1 MSLKSTRAFLGVALA
16 ALAIGA
22 LFASSASAAP
32 AWKFEGKAL
41 EGTETEQLEG
51 GAEKSG
57 MTIPGLTTSC
67 ANFLYEIAISNSAGT
82 GKGSLSEVPLFNCY
96 TDSEAC
102 TVEAINAEKLPWAS
116 HLTAISGTNYIVI
129 EGVRVSILYGG
140 KECVLNKTLVPV
152 TGSAGG
158 SISNATETATFS
170 KATLSATGTQLKAF
184 GQPIEWFGVFPNEG
198 FKWHREQ
205 ALSVS

>member
-1 MSLKSTRAFLGVALA
+1 MNLKSTRAFLGVALV

-22 LFASSASAAP
+22 LFAASASAAP
-32 AWKFEGKAL
+32 AWKFEEKAL
-41 EGTETEQLEG
+41 EGTEKLEG

-82 GKGSLSEVPLFNCY
+82 GTGSLAEVPLFNCY

-116 HLTAISGTNYIVI
+116 KLTAISGTNYIVI
-129 EGVRVSILYGG
+129 EGVKVSILYGG
-140 KECVLNKTLVPV
+140 KECVLNETLVPV

-158 SISNATETATFS
+158 SIANATETATFS
-170 KATLSATGTQLKAF
+170 KTTLSATGTKLKAF
-184 GQPIEWFGVFPNEG
+184 GQSIEWFGVFPNEG
-198 FKWHREQ
+198 FQWHRNQ